1 MSIFVWM
8 SIFVHSISSLS
19 DMKMLKG
26 PKMIKMLICIGLSTK
41 AAFCFFEKYRAD
53 RRSFRLVNRKR

>member
-1 MSIFVWM
+1 MSIFVD
-8 SIFVHSISSLS
+8 SISLLS

-41 AAFCFFEKYRAD
+41 AAFCFFFLKRNRAD
-53 RRSFRLVNRKR
+53 RRVAEGAHSDL